1 METYFLQANQ
11 EATLNLYNGTFE
23 TSENII
29 TRDRMLDASVIAQ
42 GKRVALNPTQWK
54 DQDTTIT

>member
-1 METYFLQANQ
+1 M
-11 EATLNLYNGTFE
+11 NLYNGTFE